1 MSQCE
6 MFAGCTAPIAMISE
20 RGWVYCKSHGRL
32 AAMGARARLMRPWEI
47 KLIEEGHIL
56 PSYALT
62 RKPTKGE
69 SA

>member
-1 MSQCE
+1 
-6 MFAGCTAPIAMISE
+6 MFAGCTRPVTTIEDSGFI
-20 RGWVYCKSHGRL
+20 YCKPHGQLRKS
-32 AAMGARARLMRPWEI
+32 GGSRCRLMRPWEL

-62 RKPTKGE
+62 RKPTKGK